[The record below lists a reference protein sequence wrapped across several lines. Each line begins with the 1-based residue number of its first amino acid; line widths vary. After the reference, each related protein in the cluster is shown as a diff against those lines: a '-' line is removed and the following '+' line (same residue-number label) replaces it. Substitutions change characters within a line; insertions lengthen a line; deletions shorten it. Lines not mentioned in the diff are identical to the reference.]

1 MKKRLTSE
9 RYLCTTDGY
18 RTLCTTDGYGIP
30 VMVGAGTGCARRS
43 RAAGA
48 DSQVPVRDAERF
60 TQKVLPHPLT
70 AGCLTR
76 EALRPQKDTR
86 PLQAL
91 AGGHH
96 KALIHVR

>member
-1 MKKRLTSE
+1 MLDAVVQLGPTHT
-9 RYLCTTDGY
+9 YLCG
-18 RTLCTTDGYGIP
+18 
-30 VMVGAGTGCARRS
+30 
-43 RAAGA
+43 
-48 DSQVPVRDAERF
+48 DAERF
-60 TQKVLPHPLT
+60 MQKVLPYPLT